1 MRELRPHQLRAVS
14 ETRRA
19 VAAGSK
25 SILLVAPAGSGKT
38 TIAAS
43 IGGGTVKKGRRLAW
57 FAHTRELVEQA
68 RATLALFG
76 AGSQFVG
83 TYQGAAA
90 SGTAP
95 DADVVIFDEAHHL
108 EDGNDWSRVAAAY
121 AGKVRIGLTATPER
135 ADGSA
140 LHGFETMV
148 VAAQYSELLAAG
160 LLVPCRIL
168 STSRG
173 LKGKEILQRPVDAY
187 QAHARGTIAVVFGGT
202 VAACEEFAAEFRA
215 AGVPSE
221 VVHGKLSAAE
231 RDARLARW
239 RSGQTR
245 VVCNVGILTEGF
257 DFPAIQTVIL
267 ARGCGSCGLFIQMT
281 ARGLRPSPGK
291 AEMLLLDLVG
301 ASQPPPRGHGKPTDD
316 RIYSLDGVG
325 IRLAG
330 AEQGPSF
337 CRVCAQPTPCACPKD
352 PETGLPVVVGGEL
365 EPWKEA
371 MRAEPASKQAQR
383 LGRWIADARGK
394 GHKES
399 SAGFKFKAV
408 FGRFPDRALMAQAQR
423 FADEEM
429 ARRARVA

>member
-1 MRELRPHQLRAVS
+1 MRALRPHQLRAVA
-14 ETRRA
+14 ETRAA

-43 IGGGTVKKGRRLAW
+43 IGGSTVKKGRRLAW

-68 RATLALFG
+68 RDTLALFG
-76 AGSQFVG
+76 AGASFVG
-83 TYQGAAA
+83 TYQAAA
-90 SGTAP
+90 SSGTAP

-108 EDGNDWSRVAAAY
+108 EDGNDWSRVAEAY

-135 ADGSA
+135 ADGGA
-140 LHGFETMV
+140 LHGFDTMV

-202 VAACEEFAAEFRA
+202 VAACETFAEDFRT
-215 AGVPSE
+215 AGVSAE
-221 VVHGKLSAAE
+221 VVHGKLSTAE

-239 RSGQTR
+239 RTGRTR

-267 ARGCGSCGLFIQMT
+267 ARGCGSCGLYIQMT

-291 AEMLLLDLVG
+291 SEMLLLDLAG
-301 ASQPPPRGHGKPTDD
+301 AAKEHGSPTAD
-316 RIYSLDGVG
+316 RVYSLDGVG

-330 AEQGPSF
+330 AAQGPTF
-337 CRVCAQPTPCACPKD
+337 CRTCAQPSEMCQCPKD

-383 LGRWIADARGK
+383 LGRWLADARSK
-394 GHKES
+394 SHKPA
-399 SAGFKFKAV
+399 SAAFKFKAV
-408 FGRFPDRALMAQAQR
+408 YGRWPDRATMAAAER
-423 FADEEM
+423 VADEI
-429 ARRARVA
+429 ADRARVA

>member
-1 MRELRPHQLRAVS
+1 VRALRPHQTRTVSAARA
-14 ETRRA
+14 A
-19 VAAGSK
+19 VAAGKRS
-25 SILLVAPAGSGKT
+25 LLIVSPAGSGKT
-38 TIAAS
+38 TIAAA
-43 IGGGTVKKGRRLAW
+43 IGGSAVRKGRRLAW

-76 AGSQFVG
+76 AGASFVG
-83 TYQGAAA
+83 TYQAAA
-90 SGTAP
+90 SSGVAP

-108 EDGNDWSRVAAAY
+108 EDGNDWSRVAQAY

-135 ADGSA
+135 ADGGA
-140 LHGFETMV
+140 LHGFDTMV

-202 VAACEEFAAEFRA
+202 VAACETFAEDFRA
-215 AGVPSE
+215 AGVSAE

-239 RSGQTR
+239 RSGLTR

-267 ARGCGSCGLFIQMT
+267 ARGCGSCGLYIQMT

-291 AEMLLLDLVG
+291 SEMLLLDLAG
-301 ASQPPPRGHGKPTDD
+301 AAKEHGSPTAD
-316 RIYSLDGVG
+316 RVYSLDGVG

-330 AEQGPSF
+330 AAQGPTF
-337 CRVCAQPTPCACPKD
+337 CRTCAQPSEMCQCPKD

-383 LGRWIADARGK
+383 LAKWMREAKEK
-394 GHKES
+394 GHKPG
-399 SAGFKFKAV
+399 AALFKFKAV
-408 FGRFPDRALMAQAQR
+408 FGRWPDAGLRAQAER
-423 FADEEM
+423 E
-429 ARRARVA
+429 VG